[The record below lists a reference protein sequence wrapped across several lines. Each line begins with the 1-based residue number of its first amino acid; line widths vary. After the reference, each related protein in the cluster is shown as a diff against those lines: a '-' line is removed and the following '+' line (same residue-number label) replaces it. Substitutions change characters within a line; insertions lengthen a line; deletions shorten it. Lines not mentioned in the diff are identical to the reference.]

1 MRRTL
6 ALILL
11 AACAD
16 HPMSK
21 TTELVTP
28 PAPTARLQTAT
39 FALG

>member
-1 MRRTL
+1 MRFPF

-21 TTELVTP
+21 TELVTP
-28 PAPTARLQTAT
+28 PAPTATLQTAT